1 VTAAPLE
8 GLPWLRPLPWVL
20 PFAVFAGLLAAAPL
34 AQHAGVDPRDWYAV
48 RTALALLVLGVL
60 WRRCADLHR
69 PPDWRGVA
77 LGVAGGVVVLAL
89 WLALDRD
96 WASLGAPQVS
106 PFGADDTARWQVA
119 ARIAGA
125 VIVAPL
131 AEELFF
137 RSFLMRWLVRPDFAA
152 VDPRAVDRRAFLIQA
167 ALFASMHSLIVAGFA
182 AGLVYGWLYRLT
194 GNLWTGVLAHAT
206 TNALLAAWVLTQGAW
221 HLW

>member
-1 VTAAPLE
+1 MTAAPVE

-20 PFAVFAGLLAAAPL
+20 PFAVFVGLLAAAPV

-48 RTALALLVLGVL
+48 RTGLALLVLGVL
-60 WRRCADLHR
+60 WQRCADLHR

-77 LGVAGGVVVLAL
+77 LGVAGGVVVLVL

-96 WASLGAPQVS
+96 WASLGAPQAS
-106 PFGADDTARWQVA
+106 PFAAADTARWQFA

-137 RSFLMRWLVRPDFAA
+137 RSFLMRWLVRPDFAT

>member
-1 VTAAPLE
+1 MTAAPVE

-20 PFAVFAGLLAAAPL
+20 PFAVFVGLLAAAPV
-34 AQHAGVDPRDWYAV
+34 AQHGGVDPRDWYAV
-48 RTALALLVLGVL
+48 RTGLALLVLGVL

-77 LGVAGGVVVLAL
+77 LGVAGGVVVLVL

-96 WASLGAPQVS
+96 WASLGAPQAS
-106 PFGADDTARWQVA
+106 PFGADDTARWQFA

-137 RSFLMRWLVRPDFAA
+137 RSFLMRWLVRPDFAT

-182 AGLVYGWLYRLT
+182 AGLIYGWLYRIT

>member
-1 VTAAPLE
+1 VTVESVVGP
-8 GLPWLRPLPWVL
+8 PWLRPLPWVL
-20 PFAVFAGLLAAAPL
+20 PFAVFVGLLAAAPL
-34 AQHAGVDPRDWYAV
+34 AQRAGVDPRDWYAV
-48 RTALALLVLGVL
+48 RTGVALLVLAAM
-60 WRRCADLHR
+60 WRRCVDLHR
-69 PPDWRGVA
+69 APDRRSVA
-77 LGVAGGVVVLAL
+77 LGVAGGGLVLAL
-89 WLALDRD
+89 WLALDQD

-106 PFGADDTARWQVA
+106 PFAADDTAWWQFA
-119 ARIAGA
+119 ARIVGA

-167 ALFASMHSLIVAGFA
+167 ALFASMHQLIVAGFA
-182 AGLVYGWLYRLT
+182 AGLVYGWLYRHT
-194 GNLWTGVLAHAT
+194 GSLWPPVLAHAL